1 MRFKPMTE
9 AAADTQASAFR
20 LWPRGIY
27 DFEVSEAKDR
37 ISASGNAMIELN
49 LTVYNKEG
57 HTRKVYDYLIDSEKT
72 GYKVRHFASSVGMTK
87 EYEAGELDAEALIG
101 KSGKLQLYIKKDK
114 EKHFPDKNSVSD
126 YVPVVPGA
134 PLIESRAPEDM
145 QDDEIPF

>member
-1 MRFKPMTE
+1 MKFTPMSE
-9 AAADTQASAFR
+9 AAARTQASAFG

-37 ISASGNAMIELN
+37 ISASGNPMIELN
-49 LTVYNKEG
+49 VTVYNKEG

-87 EYEAGELDAEALIG
+87 EYESGELDASALVG
-101 KSGKLQLYIKKDK
+101 KAGKLQLYIKKDK
-114 EKHFPDKNSVSD
+114 KGAYPDKNAVSD

-134 PLIESRAPEDM
+134 PLIASSAPEDM
-145 QDDEIPF
+145 DDEIPF